1 MIQDYILGIVGWVFL
16 FALIPQII
24 KGFKVK
30 RGLVTIPTSL
40 LTGIGMLVISI
51 AHFTLNLWFTAIS
64 EFSLAIA
71 WFILL
76 YQTVKY
82 KTIDDNNINEA
93 VSEINENYYCGI
105 CGKKLKKSN
114 QDKCPHCNA
123 TIDNSIFDSEGD
135 IIKIPTME
143 YLKKI
148 TKNTDKF
155 YDNLKNGR
163 RNR

>member
-40 LTGIGMLVISI
+40 LTGLGMLVISI

-76 YQTVKY
+76 YQTIRY
-82 KTIDDNNINEA
+82 KF
-93 VSEINENYYCGI
+93 V
-105 CGKKLKKSN
+105 
-114 QDKCPHCNA
+114 
-123 TIDNSIFDSEGD
+123 DSEQLNKSVNG
-135 IIKIPTME
+135 
-143 YLKKI
+143 
-148 TKNTDKF
+148 F